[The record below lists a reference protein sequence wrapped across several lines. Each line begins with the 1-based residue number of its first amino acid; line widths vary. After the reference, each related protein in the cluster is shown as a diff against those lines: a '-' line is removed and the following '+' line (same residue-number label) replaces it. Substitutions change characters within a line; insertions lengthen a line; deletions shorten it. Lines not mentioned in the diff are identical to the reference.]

1 MLLAQFQS
9 IINLSLT
16 FNTIAAKNVG
26 GIRDT
31 KTPIFYTQT
40 DGWIE
45 RQADSSNPQKTLV
58 LLYGVNIKHV
68 YPPPTYSPPKFQ
80 DSNSHASENKTRQCF
95 CNNLL
100 NTLPQYLLKQ
110 IHSKPFLKSALR
122 NMDGSSTQMF
132 TSLPNNK
139 ILDVTKLN
147 AFADDKVNV
156 AQMLVSVFDR
166 IENIVGKGENAGYKH
181 FSFSHYVFK
190 GFFFGVVKSR
200 DCVVKS

>member
-9 IINLSLT
+9 IINLSAT
-16 FNTIAAKNVG
+16 FNTIAAKIVG

-68 YPPPTYSPPKFQ
+68 YPPPTHPPPKFQ
-80 DSNSHASENKTRQCF
+80 DSNSHASEKKTRQCF

-110 IHSKPFLKSALR
+110 IYSKPFLKSALR

-132 TSLPNNK
+132 TSSPNDK